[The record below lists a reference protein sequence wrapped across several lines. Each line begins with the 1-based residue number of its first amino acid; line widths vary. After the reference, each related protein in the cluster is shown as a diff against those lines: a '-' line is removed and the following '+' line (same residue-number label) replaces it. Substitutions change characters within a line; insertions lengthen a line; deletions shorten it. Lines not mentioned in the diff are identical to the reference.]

1 LGCCSL
7 KISVTLL
14 EQATSPASASATRE
28 SPSLFSVLRR
38 RASTILIITLLAGG
52 AAAALALANRDS
64 YESTAKL
71 LFRQTVGPGLTGIG
85 FPVGAPD
92 ADNLAANN
100 IELVDSRRVAGVTA
114 RELGDRGIDMSA
126 DDVEADV
133 LVDGSKDSDVVNV
146 TAKADSAERAQL
158 IARTYAQSAVTLA
171 EADDRAQAARVLAN
185 LDKQWADLSKR
196 ERKGA
201 DGRRLE
207 GNRERLRALIA
218 AGTGSPQII
227 QPAYLPTEESSNLL
241 QTILLGLLFGLVL
254 GVALALL
261 RDQADRRLHRAEDV
275 SGAFEAPVVTTV
287 PRHRKLQKHARYGD
301 LPPEVAE
308 AFRMLQVNLRYGRD
322 HPVRTVLVTS
332 SRSREGKT
340 TVAWNLAS
348 AAASSG
354 LSVVLVEADMRRPA
368 LAKRYGLDPGPG
380 LAEVLRG
387 DIATSAALQPV
398 FPSPNDAAG
407 NGRPTGRLQVI
418 VAGNAPHD
426 PWALTQ
432 SPAMERLLEVLTE
445 HHDLVVFDTPP
456 IPHVADAVSLL
467 GRVDGV
473 IVTASL
479 NNTRGPDAERLRNQ
493 LASLDA
499 PVLGVVANGGSA
511 VDGYAY
517 APAGSPRFAGNGASA
532 PER

>member
-1 LGCCSL
+1 MALSEDSGSP
-7 KISVTLL
+7 IS
-14 EQATSPASASATRE
+14 QPAARE
-28 SPSLFSVLRR
+28 SSSLLAVLRR
-38 RASTILIITLLAGG
+38 RIWIIVAVTLLAGA
-52 AAAALALANRDS
+52 AAAALAYANRDS

-71 LFRQTVGPGLTGIG
+71 LFRQTVSPALSGVG

-100 IELVDSRRVAGVTA
+100 IQLVDSRRVAVATS
-114 RELGDRGIDMSA
+114 RDLGARGIEMSP

-133 LVDGSKDSDVVNV
+133 LVSGAKDSEVVNV
-146 TAKADSAERAQL
+146 TAQGDSAAKAQTL
-158 IARTYAQSAVTLA
+158 AGTYAAAAVRLA
-171 EADDRAQAARVLAN
+171 EADDRAQAGRVLTS
-185 LDKQWADLSKR
+185 LDAQLAELPPGQR
-196 ERKGA
+196 NG
-201 DGRRLE
+201 E
-207 GNRERLRALIA
+207 GGSTLRDNRERLRALIA
-218 AGTGSPQII
+218 AGTGSPQLI
-227 QPAYLPTEESSNLL
+227 QPAYLPTKESGNLL
-241 QTILLGLLFGLVL
+241 QTILLGLLFGVVL

-275 SGAFEAPVVTTV
+275 SGAFAAPVVTTV
-287 PRHRKLQKHARYGD
+287 PRHRALKRHARYED

-322 HPVRTVLVTS
+322 NAVRTVLVTS

-368 LAKRYGLDPGPG
+368 LAKRYGLDPEPG

-387 DIATSAALQPV
+387 EIATSAALQPV
-398 FPSPNDAAG
+398 FPAPSEAAS
-407 NGRPTGRLQVI
+407 NGRPGGRLQVI
-418 VAGNAPHD
+418 VAGHSPHD

-432 SPAMERLLEVLTE
+432 STAMARMLEVLTE

-479 NNTRGPDAERLRNQ
+479 NNTSGPDAERLRNQ
-493 LASLDA
+493 LAALGA

-517 APAGSPRFAGNGASA
+517 APAASPRTE
-532 PER
+532 PVT

>member
-1 LGCCSL
+1 
-7 KISVTLL
+7 
-14 EQATSPASASATRE
+14 
-28 SPSLFSVLRR
+28 
-38 RASTILIITLLAGG
+38 
-52 AAAALALANRDS
+52 
-64 YESTAKL
+64 
-71 LFRQTVGPGLTGIG
+71 
-85 FPVGAPD
+85 
-92 ADNLAANN
+92 
-100 IELVDSRRVAGVTA
+100 
-114 RELGDRGIDMSA
+114 M
-126 DDVEADV
+126 
-133 LVDGSKDSDVVNV
+133 
-146 TAKADSAERAQL
+146 
-158 IARTYAQSAVTLA
+158 
-171 EADDRAQAARVLAN
+171 
-185 LDKQWADLSKR
+185 
-196 ERKGA
+196 
-201 DGRRLE
+201 
-207 GNRERLRALIA
+207 
-218 AGTGSPQII
+218 
-227 QPAYLPTEESSNLL
+227 L
-241 QTILLGLLFGLVL
+241 QTILLGLLFGVVL

-261 RDQADRRLHRAEDV
+261 RDQSDGRLHRAEDV

-287 PRHRKLQKHARYGD
+287 PRHRKLKQNARFED

-322 HPVRTVLVTS
+322 QAVRTVLVTS

-368 LAKRYGLDPGPG
+368 LAERYGLEPAPG
-380 LAEVLRG
+380 LADVLRG
-387 DIATSAALQPV
+387 EIATSAALQPV
-398 FPSPNDAAG
+398 FSASSDAAD
-407 NGRPTGRLQVI
+407 NGRPPGRLQVI
-418 VAGNAPHD
+418 VAGRAPHD

-432 SPAMERLLEVLTE
+432 SPAMERMFEVLTE

-493 LASLDA
+493 LAALDA

-517 APAGSPRFAGNGASA
+517 APAASPRTV
-532 PER
+532 PERDRVGAVGGR

>member
-1 LGCCSL
+1 MPPTEDSTNP
-7 KISVTLL
+7 VT
-14 EQATSPASASATRE
+14 QPASRE
-28 SPSLFSVLRR
+28 SSLFAVLRR
-38 RASTILIITLLAGG
+38 RASIIVIVTLLAG
-52 AAAALALANRDS
+52 AAAAVFAYANRDS

-71 LFRQTVGPGLTGIG
+71 LFRQTVSPGLNGIG
-85 FPVGAPD
+85 FQVGAPD

-100 IELVDSRRVAGVTA
+100 MELVDSRRVAVATSRDLGRAGV
-114 RELGDRGIDMSA
+114 ELSPDEVE
-126 DDVEADV
+126 DDVFVGGA
-133 LVDGSKDSDVVNV
+133 KDSEVVNV
-146 TAKADSAERAQL
+146 TAQGDSAGRAQL
-158 IARTYAQSAVTLA
+158 LAATYAQAAADLA
-171 EADDRAQAARVLAN
+171 EADDRAQAARVLASVDQQLAELPN
-185 LDKQWADLSKR
+185 KEQEGPA
-196 ERKGA
+196 
-201 DGRRLE
+201 GRRLQQD
-207 GNRERLRALIA
+207 RERLRALIA

-227 QPAYLPTEESSNLL
+227 QPAYLPTSESGNVL
-241 QTILLGLLFGLVL
+241 QTILLGLLFGVVL

-261 RDQADRRLHRAEDV
+261 RDQSDGRLHRAEDV

-287 PRHRKLQKHARYGD
+287 PRHRKLKRNARFED

-322 HPVRTVLVTS
+322 QAVRTVLVTS

-368 LAKRYGLDPGPG
+368 LAERYGLEPAPG
-380 LAEVLRG
+380 LADVLRG
-387 DIATSAALQPV
+387 EVATAAALQPV
-398 FPSPNDAAG
+398 FSASSDAPD
-407 NGRPTGRLQVI
+407 NGRPPGRLQVI
-418 VAGNAPHD
+418 VAGRAPHD

-432 SPAMERLLEVLTE
+432 SPAMGRMFEVLTE

-493 LASLDA
+493 LAALDA

-517 APAGSPRFAGNGASA
+517 APAASPRTE
-532 PER
+532 PERDRVGAR

>member
-1 LGCCSL
+1 M
-7 KISVTLL
+7 TLL
-14 EQATSPASASATRE
+14 EEPPSPASASARRE

-38 RASTILIITLLAGG
+38 RASTILIVTLLAGG
-52 AAAALALANRDS
+52 AAAALALVDRDS

-71 LFRQTVGPGLTGIG
+71 LFRQTVSPGLNGMG
-85 FPVGAPD
+85 FQVGAPD

-100 IELVDSRRVAGVTA
+100 VELVDSRRMAVVTA
-114 RELGDRGIDMSA
+114 MQLRDRGIDMSA

-133 LVDGSKDSDVVNV
+133 LVAGLKDSDVVNV
-146 TAKADSAERAQL
+146 TAQADSAKRAQL
-158 IARTYAQSAVTLA
+158 IAGTYARNAVTLA
-171 EADDRAQAARVLAN
+171 AADDRAEAERLLAN
-185 LDKQWADLSKR
+185 VDKQLSELPKK
-196 ERKGA
+196 ERDRSA
-201 DGRRLE
+201 GRRLQE
-207 GNRERLRALIA
+207 NRERLRALIA

-227 QPAYLPTEESSNLL
+227 QPAYLPTGESGNVL
-241 QTILLGLLFGLVL
+241 QTILLGLLFGVVL

-287 PRHRKLQKHARYGD
+287 PRHRKLKKHARYQD

-322 HPVRTVLVTS
+322 RAVRSVLVTS

-368 LAKRYGLDPGPG
+368 LAERYGLEPGPG

-387 DIATSAALQPV
+387 DIAASAALQPV
-398 FPSPNDAAG
+398 FPTPTDAAG
-407 NGRPTGRLQVI
+407 NGRPSGRLQVI

-467 GRVDGV
+467 RRVDGV

-493 LASLDA
+493 LAALDA

-517 APAGSPRFAGNGASA
+517 APASSPRVAGDGASA
-532 PER
+532 PERDRLGTN